1 MELAE
6 LAVPADTATP
16 PAVDATPDDAASQDN
31 ATHAEDIVFSAYA
44 CKSLDFGQPH
54 PGNISESAL
63 LATAPLPPCEYNRD
77 AFPDDLVDQG
87 KLTSLQLE
95 GILYACMQHQKILPT
110 GERCGFFLGD
120 GTGVGKGRQ
129 LAGIIFDNL
138 CRGRK
143 KHLWFSVSNDLRADA
158 ERDLRDIGCHVAVI
172 DGCQQLDKASLK
184 GFGQSSNSKQGV
196 LYSTYST
203 LTSNLAHP
211 TKSRLA
217 QIVGWCGDN
226 FEGCILF
233 DECHKAKHGDLSMK
247 DATASKVA
255 TAVAKIQ
262 ELLPRARV
270 VYCSATGVG
279 GIEHM
284 AYMGRLGLWGP
295 RTAFAGFSDFL
306 YTIQNKGMGAME
318 MLAIEMKLQGKYLS
332 RGLSYEGAEFR
343 IETVVLDDAQEAMY
357 DRSVQ
362 LWTML
367 MGCFH
372 RACAITR
379 TSGDVMK
386 TFWGCH
392 QRFFR
397 QLCMA
402 LKVPFIVKCVQ
413 ESLALGQ
420 CAVIGLQTTGE
431 ASMERSVAAN
441 LGTDKTLSHTLVSLL
456 ERILI
461 DFIEL
466 HFPTK
471 VQLAASSMSASY
483 DISMIDAALAG
494 DADSKM
500 ERLPDGSLQSVLC
513 VEMRAMLLRQ
523 VLDLQ
528 LPPNP
533 LDHLIDALG
542 GVAAVA
548 ELTGRRL
555 HVVRNARGNF
565 ETKPRGV
572 HLDKVNMAERQAF
585 MDGTKLVAIIS
596 DAASTG
602 ISLHADRRCRNQRRR
617 IHITLELP
625 WSADKAIQQ
634 LGRTH
639 RSNQSCAPSYA
650 LVTTNCGGENRFV
663 ASVAKKMLTMGAL
676 TKGDR
681 RAGSGQDFSGY
692 HFETKYGFQALRE
705 LLKVAGTPTLV
716 EGVDGAALLAQT
728 PFVSSLGQ
736 LQLVFANCLKQI
748 GLLPPPTTCA
758 VKLFLNRLLGLSPM
772 HQNALFLYFEK
783 CLQAVIAKATQEGKY
798 DEGYDDI
805 KGRKGQLQRQ
815 SLLSPTVQHS
825 HVEVDRGISYEEAT
839 TLLASSVAA
848 GYSASFYISDT
859 KFYGE
864 YLFMLMLVSANK
876 TSCCVVR
883 PNTGYLYFDRSKLDD
898 MRDKYAAITPAAAE
912 KGWRRIFDESSV
924 RCVHWNGCKAGLTCR
939 VGMRMM
945 QYHVLTGSVL
955 PIWKLLEAVLLSSPD
970 VSPSSQLRIVRI
982 ALTNHPTQSKLVGL
996 SFPVELIGQLHVELT
1011 KLASGHSLLAV
1022 EAPSPVDCK
1031 ARDRLMQP
1039 ERTLLSYFGAGAEP
1053 TPKRHKPDSATKLS
1067 NTATV
1072 VVQPRKT
1079 SATPNAASTA
1089 AFFAPKS
1096 TTRLTTRMA
1105 ALPTA
1110 SVPAVECIDLVSD
1123 DDDCI

>member
-1 MELAE
+1 
-6 LAVPADTATP
+6 
-16 PAVDATPDDAASQDN
+16 
-31 ATHAEDIVFSAYA
+31 
-44 CKSLDFGQPH
+44 
-54 PGNISESAL
+54 
-63 LATAPLPPCEYNRD
+63 
-77 AFPDDLVDQG
+77 
-87 KLTSLQLE
+87 
-95 GILYACMQHQKILPT
+95 MQHQKILPT

-143 KHLWFSVSNDLRADA
+143 KHLWFSVSNDLRVDA

-172 DGCQQLDKASLK
+172 DGSISVFVVDKASSK
-184 GFGQSSNSKQGV
+184 GFGQSSGSKQGV

-217 QIVGWCGDN
+217 QIVAWCGDN

-255 TAVAKIQ
+255 QAVAKIQ

-343 IETVVLDDAQEAMY
+343 VETVVLDDAQEAMY

-362 LWTML
+362 FWTML

-402 LKVPFIVKCVQ
+402 LKVPFIVQCVR

-431 ASMERSVAAN
+431 ASMERSVAAS
-441 LGTDKTLSHTLVSLL
+441 LATDKTLSHTLVSLL
-456 ERILI
+456 ERILV

-471 VQLAASSMSASY
+471 VQLAASGMSASY

-494 DADSKM
+494 DANSQM

-513 VEMRAMLLRQ
+513 VEMRTMLLRQ
-523 VLDLQ
+523 VLELQ

-716 EGVDGAALLAQT
+716 EGVDGDALLAQT

-758 VKLFLNRLLGLSPM
+758 
-772 HQNALFLYFEK
+772 
-783 CLQAVIAKATQEGKY
+783 AVIAKATQEGKY

-815 SLLSPTVQHS
+815 SRLSPTVQHS
-825 HVEVDRGISYEEAT
+825 HVEVDRGISFEEAT
-839 TLLASSVAA
+839 ALLASSVAA
-848 GYSASFYISDT
+848 GYSASFYISDA

-864 YLFMLMLVSANK
+864 YLFMLMLVNATK

-883 PNTGYLYFDRSKLDD
+883 PNTGYMYFDRSKLDD
-898 MRDKYAAITPAAAE
+898 MRDKYAAIAPAAAE
-912 KGWRRIFDESSV
+912 KGWRRIFDESCV

-1011 KLASGHSLLAV
+1011 RLASGHSLLAV

-1039 ERTLLSYFGAGAEP
+1039 ERTLLSYFGAEP
-1053 TPKRHKPDSATKLS
+1053 TPKRHKPETSTKPS

-1072 VVQPRKT
+1072 AVQPRKT
-1079 SATPNAASTA
+1079 SATPHASAIA
-1089 AFFAPKS
+1089 AFFAPK
-1096 TTRLTTRMA
+1096 TVAPKTVAPALLTPPSRPVA
-1105 ALPTA
+1105 
-1110 SVPAVECIDLVSD
+1110 ECIDLVSD
-1123 DDDCI
+1123 DDDM